1 MTRPV
6 ITDADL
12 ERVIQVVVR
21 KLEFRMKEKG
31 RGAFVSSHEIMGIVS
46 EEYDEMK
53 EAVQENDHNKLFDE
67 LADIAVGII
76 KGMASMQAGKLDW

>member
-67 LADIAVGII
+67 LADIAVGSI
-76 KGMASMQAGKLDW
+76 KGMASMQAGELDW

>member
-21 KLEFRMKEKG
+21 KLKFRMKEKG

-53 EAVQENDHNKLFDE
+53 EAVQENDHDKLFDE
-67 LADIAVGII
+67 LADIAVGSI
-76 KGMASMQAGKLDW
+76 KGMASMQAGELDW

>member
-67 LADIAVGII
+67 LADIAVASL
-76 KGMASMQAGKLDW
+76 KGMASMQVAKLDW

>member
-21 KLEFRMKEKG
+21 KLEFRIKEKG

-67 LADIAVGII
+67 LADIAVGSI
-76 KGMASMQAGKLDW
+76 KGMASMQAGELDW

>member
-67 LADIAVGII
+67 LADIAVGSI